1 LSEYRGSYS
10 IPFDVDESILADL
23 KNELE
28 VNGVPSISKIGVGL
42 TFARSLPY
50 TNGNGLGIT
59 AKCIK
64 NSLDTGRFSKFDF
77 CHNQSEIMGT
87 MISLKIY
94 DDTDELIPEKPMR
107 VFGLGAL
114 YRNRLNEYG
123 IYPDDLPNWGT
134 SQEVL
139 FKDFDFWYKGKIVLK
154 EDADSDWLL
163 HVDEIIEGVP
173 YYSDNSRVCIIAGGV
188 DDDAHVD
195 FNGNALTM
203 NPADK
208 ESGILLAVAEHRY
221 PIFDLGI
228 TQKNEK
234 QIIKEGEIMAFKT
247 FESENDYN
255 AAIASI
261 IAQAKADAKTELQPT
276 IDKLNGDVNKLNGDL
291 ETAKASLIEK
301 DTKITE
307 LDGKVLT
314 AEASIVTE
322 KTRADV
328 AETKLQEQATAQLVS
343 ERKQSLASIGYPE
356 DLVTKKAD
364 YLAKAS
370 KEDFD
375 AFVEEVKVLFA
386 SASASATKQFEAKAE
401 KLGLD
406 KSAFASIGLT
416 LDDNTNNQNQEE
428 VNTEKKLTMF

>member
-28 VNGVPSISKIGVGL
+28 VNGIPSISKIGVGL

-50 TNGNGLGIT
+50 TNSNGLGIT

-77 CHNQSEIMGT
+77 AHNQSEIMGT

-94 DDTDELIPEKPMR
+94 DDTEELIPEKPMR
-107 VFGLGAL
+107 IFGLGAL
-114 YRNRLNEYG
+114 YRNRLNEYD

-139 FKDFDFWYKGKIVLK
+139 FEDFDFWHKGKIVLQ
-154 EDADSDWLL
+154 ENADSDWLL
-163 HVDEIIEGVP
+163 HVDEIVKGIP
-173 YYSDNSRVCIIAGGV
+173 YYSDNSRVCLIAGGI

-234 QIIKEGEIMAFKT
+234 QTIKEGETMAFKT
-247 FESENDYN
+247 FETESEYN
-255 AAIASI
+255 AAIASAVNSAVTAA
-261 IAQAKADAKTELQPT
+261 IATAKQEAKTELQPT
-276 IDKLNGDVNKLNGDL
+276 IDKLQTDL
-291 ETAKASLIEK
+291 QTAQASLAEK
-301 DTKITE
+301 DTLITE
-307 LDGKVLT
+307 STEKLKS
-314 AEASIVTE
+314 AEASVVSE
-322 KTRADV
+322 KTRADA
-328 AETKLQEQATAQLVS
+328 AETKLQEQATAQLIS
-343 ERKQSLASIGYPE
+343 ERKQILASIGYPE
-356 DLVTKKAD
+356 DLVTKKVD
-364 YLAKAS
+364 YLGKAS

-375 AFVEEVKVLFA
+375 GFVDEVKVLFA
-386 SASASATKQFEAKAE
+386 SASKTLQAKAE
-401 KLGLD
+401 QLGIT
-406 KSAFASIGLT
+406 KEAFASINLT
-416 LDDNTNNQNQEE
+416 GEDNSGSDTKDEIK
-428 VNTEKKLTMF
+428 TEKKLTMF

>member
-10 IPFDVDESILADL
+10 IPFDVDESILIDL

-28 VNGVPSISKIGVGL
+28 VNGIPSISKIGVGL

-50 TNGNGLGIT
+50 TNSNGLGIT

-77 CHNQSEIMGT
+77 AHNQSDIMGT

-94 DDTDELIPEKPMR
+94 DDTEELIPEKPMR
-107 VFGLGAL
+107 IFGLGAL
-114 YRNRLNEYG
+114 YRNRLNDYG

-139 FKDFDFWYKGKIVLK
+139 FKDFDFWYKGKVVLK

-163 HVDEIIEGVP
+163 HVDEIIKGIP
-173 YYSDNSRVCIIAGGV
+173 YYSENSRVCIIAGGI

-208 ESGILLAVAEHRY
+208 EAGILLAVAEHRY
-221 PIFDLGI
+221 PIFDLGVI
-228 TQKNEK
+228 QKNEK
-234 QIIKEGEIMAFKT
+234 QIKEGEIMAFKT
-247 FESENDYN
+247 FETEADYN

-261 IAQAKADAKTELQPT
+261 IEKAKNDAKTELQPS
-276 IDKLNGDVNKLNGDL
+276 IDKLTGDLQTANASLTEKDGKITEINGEL
-291 ETAKASLIEK
+291 ETAKASIASEK
-301 DTKITE
+301 E
-307 LDGKVLT
+307 
-314 AEASIVTE
+314 
-322 KTRADV
+322 RADS
-328 AETKLQEQATAQLVS
+328 AETKLSEIATAQLVS
-343 ERKQSLASIGYPE
+343 ERKQVLASIGYPE

-364 YLAKAS
+364 YIAKSS
-370 KEDFD
+370 KEEFD
-375 AFVEEVKVLFA
+375 SFVEEVKVLFA
-386 SASASATKQFEAKAE
+386 SASKTLQAKAE
-401 KLGLD
+401 QLGIT
-406 KSAFASIGLT
+406 KEAFASIGLT
-416 LDDNTNNQNQEE
+416 LDEQSNEQHQEDNKSAT
-428 VNTEKKLTMF
+428 KLTMF